1 MNTGAPFPS
10 VDAAHGRVLHFQ
22 RKLHEWASK
31 DAERRFCD
39 LWNLV
44 CDPATLVVAWSR
56 VSRNRGSRTAGV
68 DAATRRHVEARGVDR
83 FLTEL
88 REELRAGTFRPL
100 PVRERLIPK
109 RGGKRRLGIPALRDR
124 TVQMALKLVL
134 EPIFESDFYPSSYA
148 YRPARRTQDAI
159 AEIHH
164 FTTRSYEW
172 IVESDVEACFDR
184 LSHCLILDEVRRRVK
199 DKRVL
204 GLIRAFLKA
213 GVMTETGRLE
223 RTVTGTPQGG
233 IASPML
239 ANIALSALDRQ
250 YQADWQE
257 MSRYQGRRQFLQRTG
272 RVTYRLVRYA
282 DDLVLLARGT
292 RAQAQ
297 ALLEQLTERV
307 EALGLTLKAEK
318 TAITHIDEGFVFL
331 GQRIVRRPKGHKRYV
346 YTFVSREALTSVTRK
361 VKALTGRSTTNLELS
376 ELIAALNP
384 ILRGWANHFRHA
396 AAKRTFDY
404 LGYYAWW
411 RVGRWLRKKHPRLTW
426 KQIERRY
433 TSEGTFAEKGIVLF
447 NPGSVSVTRYRYRG
461 ARIPD
466 PWTIPPT
473 ADPSGL
479 RVLRAGRF
487 SSCRSSAS
495 NRRWHETNP
504 LHVLMESRMRWKSQ
518 VRFGRRR
525 RGNHRPRGRHRRLA
539 ADLAQRFVC
548 WTAASRAAS

>member
-10 VDAAHGRVLHFQ
+10 VEVAHGRVLHFQ
-22 RKLHEWASK
+22 RKLHEWASV
-31 DAERRFCD
+31 DAELRFHD

-68 DAATRRHVEARGVDR
+68 DAATRRHVEARGVEQ

-172 IVESDVEACFDR
+172 IVETDVEACFDR
-184 LSHCLILDEVRRRVK
+184 LSHCLILDEVRRRIK

-204 GLIRAFLKA
+204 ELIRAFLKA

-250 YQADWQE
+250 YQADWQD
-257 MSRYQGRRQFLQRTG
+257 MSRHAGRRQFLQRTG
-272 RVTYRLVRYA
+272 RVTYRYIRYA

-292 RAQAQ
+292 REQAQ
-297 ALLEQLTERV
+297 ALLEQL
-307 EALGLTLKAEK
+307 A
-318 TAITHIDEGFVFL
+318 
-331 GQRIVRRPKGHKRYV
+331 
-346 YTFVSREALTSVTRK
+346 
-361 VKALTGRSTTNLELS
+361 
-376 ELIAALNP
+376 
-384 ILRGWANHFRHA
+384 
-396 AAKRTFDY
+396 
-404 LGYYAWW
+404 
-411 RVGRWLRKKHPRLTW
+411 
-426 KQIERRY
+426 
-433 TSEGTFAEKGIVLF
+433 
-447 NPGSVSVTRYRYRG
+447 
-461 ARIPD
+461 
-466 PWTIPPT
+466 
-473 ADPSGL
+473 
-479 RVLRAGRF
+479 
-487 SSCRSSAS
+487 SAS
-495 NRRWHETNP
+495 
-504 LHVLMESRMRWKSQ
+504 
-518 VRFGRRR
+518 
-525 RGNHRPRGRHRRLA
+525 
-539 ADLAQRFVC
+539 
-548 WTAASRAAS
+548 